1 MEHLCAFYFSGTGN
15 TRHIA
20 KFLTQRLSSRFET
33 ELFDVA
39 SPISDGALQKAD
51 VVLLAFPIY
60 GSAPPIPMREFVA
73 RFRSHWAG
81 KRVIIAETQ
90 YFFSGD
96 GAASLGR
103 TLEHYGARV
112 IAAEH
117 FNMPNN
123 LADCKIFPIRN
134 GEAAQKKVRRA
145 EKRASAFAERI
156 LGGKKRRRGFHTAS
170 HAVGYYCQRK
180 YWRKNEEKKRTQL
193 KIDPTRCVGCGAC
206 VEKCPVANL
215 KKENGKTV
223 AIGKCVLCYR
233 CVNLC
238 PKSAITLFGS
248 APPAVRYKG
257 IEH

>member
-123 LADCKIFPIRN
+123 LADCKMFPIKN
-134 GEAAQKKVRRA
+134 GEEIATAKPRKRRCGGRRSAQA
-145 EKRASAFAERI
+145 PLPNASSAERS
-156 LGGKKRRRGFHTAS
+156 GGGDFTPRRMPSDITARENIGGRTRKRSGRS
-170 HAVGYYCQRK
+170 
-180 YWRKNEEKKRTQL
+180 
-193 KIDPTRCVGCGAC
+193 
-206 VEKCPVANL
+206 
-215 KKENGKTV
+215 
-223 AIGKCVLCYR
+223 
-233 CVNLC
+233 
-238 PKSAITLFGS
+238 
-248 APPAVRYKG
+248 
-257 IEH
+257 